1 MLFEKFTKEW
11 NQPTASCDFL
21 IITLPQVNEG
31 FPIHLNILN
40 IHIMPSL
47 LVHKLHLFFQLWGDT
62 YDISH
67 VMCSFR
73 PVHMMSVTVVLGRP
87 AGGLCSKPV
96 RETRMYVTLR
106 LFNSLLFPNIWSVCV
121 CWNLQPDVDHRLF
134 YMSKTDVWYH
144 IVVVMFLLWR
154 VTLAFGVTCC
164 SVCLVFDGNLL

>member
-1 MLFEKFTKEW
+1 MR
-11 NQPTASCDFL
+11 NQPTTSCGFL
-21 IITLPQVNEG
+21 IITSPQVNER

-40 IHIMPSL
+40 IHMHVCLACLFTSCNS
-47 LVHKLHLFFQLWGDT
+47 FFQLWGDT

-67 VMCSFR
+67 VMCSFW
-73 PVHMMSVTVVLGRP
+73 PVHMMSVTVVLERP
-87 AGGLCSKPV
+87 AGCLCSKLV

-144 IVVVMFLLWR
+144 IIVVMFLLWR
-154 VTLAFGVTCC
+154 VTLAFGVTFC
-164 SVCLVFDGNLL
+164 SLCLVFDGKLL